1 VVHNHTQVLIFPS
14 RKVVHRNRDLESWE
28 GAPRFTSRNI
38 RRYVWLRWIR
48 NSLDLAQVLELTSIS
63 DACARGGVWVTKS
76 PASLTHGAGDI
87 RDEAVISLNPEID
100 DLVPSEA
107 SIRHSV
113 VDPSCASPFPKVLR
127 RRLDDFFSHG
137 NISPKADCTMWVKI
151 AVGLAVLAGS
161 WIALYALKPDSW
173 RFVGLYL
180 LNAIAQT
187 FLLLNIAHDSNHN
200 AISSVRS
207 VNKALNYV
215 FDVCGISSYMWR
227 ILHHRGHHSCINLQ
241 GEDDALTGRSILRFT
256 PHEPRAPLQRFQHIY
271 ALFLYALFSLDYVFL
286 RDFEC
291 FFFPSHDY
299 LKHMKHPLR
308 EYLVLF
314 AGKGFYLT
322 YMLVLPV
329 VLLGKPPL
337 LVALAFLLAHLII
350 GLSVALVFQTT
361 HSVDSTY
368 FPLDRNEFDNGIYHI
383 FATTAD
389 YATANPLVGWLA
401 GGLNHHV
408 VHHLCPFVCHTHYA
422 TLTRI
427 VKETAA
433 EYGVPYRQHPTMSRA
448 IKHHLLLLKQLGN
461 EDHFSS
467 T

>member
-1 VVHNHTQVLIFPS
+1 MT
-14 RKVVHRNRDLESWE
+14 
-28 GAPRFTSRNI
+28 T
-38 RRYVWLRWIR
+38 
-48 NSLDLAQVLELTSIS
+48 
-63 DACARGGVWVTKS
+63 RG
-76 PASLTHGAGDI
+76 
-87 RDEAVISLNPEID
+87 EAIISLNPEID

-107 SIRHSV
+107 SLRHSV
-113 VDPSCASPFPKVLR
+113 VDPAYASSFPKVLR
-127 RRLDDFFSHG
+127 RRLDDFFADG
-137 NISPKADCTMWVKI
+137 KISPKADHTMWVKI
-151 AVGLAVLAGS
+151 GVGLAVLAGS

-173 RFVGLYL
+173 KFVGLYL

-227 ILHHRGHHSCINLQ
+227 ILHHRGHHSCINLH
-241 GEDDALTGRSILRFT
+241 GEDDALTGRGILRFT

-271 ALFLYALFSLDYVFL
+271 ALLLYAVFSLDYVFV

-299 LKHMKHPLR
+299 LKNAKHPAR
-308 EYLVLF
+308 EYVILF
-314 AGKGFYLT
+314 AGKAFYVT

-329 VLLGKPPL
+329 VWLGKSPL
-337 LVALAFLLAHLII
+337 LVGLSFLLAHLII

-361 HSVDSTY
+361 HCVDSTY
-368 FPLDRNEFDNGIYHI
+368 FPSSRSEFDNGIYHI

-389 YATANPLVGWLA
+389 YATTKPLVGWLT
-401 GGLNHHV
+401 GGLNHHI

-422 TLTRI
+422 SLTRI
-427 VKETAA
+427 VKKTA
-433 EYGVPYRQHPTMSRA
+433 EEFGVPYRQHPTMRRA
-448 IKHHLLLLKQLGN
+448 IKHHLLLLKQLGSA
-461 EDHFSS
+461 DHVSS